1 MAPKPDL
8 ALAFGLALAVALV
21 VLAITTW
28 ADHLPNPAIRL
39 RRSHRGRQ
47 FTGLKIG
54 IRTEGASPVTGA
66 CLRPR
71 PPTWQADRRRN
82 REVGQG
88 DPGRQHQGGVIR
100 EWGKIFHKLRFA
112 NRTTGGS
119 EAMNH
124 SVARRC

>member
-1 MAPKPDL
+1 MAPKPAL
-8 ALAFGLALAVALV
+8 ALAFGLVLAVALV

-28 ADHLPNPAIRL
+28 ADHLPNL

-88 DPGRQHQGGVIR
+88 DQVRRHQCGVIR
-100 EWGKIFHKLRFA
+100 RNPGQIFRSS
-112 NRTTGGS
+112 RYG
-119 EAMNH
+119 
-124 SVARRC
+124 ARRAAR